1 MLTKQYPRAL
11 LVWNILGASRAQMGM
26 LNEAIEAYKKCISLK
41 PDFSDAHFN
50 LGIVL
55 NNYGK
60 YNEAI
65 DSFNRAVFYNPN
77 HAEAYNN
84 LGNVLLDQ
92 EHLISL

>member
-1 MLTKQYPRAL
+1 M
-11 LVWNILGASRAQMGM
+11 
-26 LNEAIEAYKKCISLK
+26 
-41 PDFSDAHFN
+41 
-50 LGIVL
+50 GIVL

-65 DSFNRAVFYNPN
+65 VSFNRAVFYNPN

-92 EHLISL
+92 GAIDES